1 MAYDSVEWS
10 EGGWVVIGRGRQ
22 TGEKKGGG
30 VGVIMKEKEG
40 RSIEEVRLAREMEDR
55 LGYNKGDILTV
66 KIKEQES
73 DWWVTVAY
81 MGVESRGNYEDNRKL
96 YEALSSIKERVGQNK
111 WIIMGDLNGHIGLME
126 ETVNRN
132 GQLILDFVGDT
143 GMRIKNWELEN
154 PVTWR
159 DRRSESAIDYV
170 IVNEQV
176 EKQGCRM
183 WKDEGVD
190 ISDHFLIGI
199 TCGKTRKG
207 SGVRKEGWKE
217 KWNIKNVDW
226 IKYCREMEETK
237 SGEIEELGRTV
248 SEWESNIKENKR
260 CQTKKS
266 VGLKKFKVGKTKL
279 KGWWDEEVAKAI
291 ADRKRENRIQRNLAR
306 LAKRFGGRYER
317 EWVEAWDR
325 YIKAKKEAQA
335 VIRRKIGLWE
345 EEQARILNEMPR
357 REREKEAWRRLR
369 RNLGGAG
376 SHQDVKLKVDD
387 REASNEEEV
396 VP

>member
-1 MAYDSVEWS
+1 MDDGSVH
-10 EGGWVVIGRGRQ
+10 
-22 TGEKKGGG
+22 
-30 VGVIMKEKEG
+30 
-40 RSIEEVRLAREMEDR
+40 
-55 LGYNKGDILTV
+55 
-66 KIKEQES
+66 
-73 DWWVTVAY
+73 
-81 MGVESRGNYEDNRKL
+81 MGVESRSNYEDNRKL

-217 KWNIKNVDW
+217 KWNIKNADW